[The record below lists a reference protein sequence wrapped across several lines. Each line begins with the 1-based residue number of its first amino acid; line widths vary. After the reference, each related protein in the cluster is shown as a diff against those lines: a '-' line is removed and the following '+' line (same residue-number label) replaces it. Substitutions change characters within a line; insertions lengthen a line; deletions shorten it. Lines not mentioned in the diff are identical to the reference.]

1 MVDLIAVL
9 RPVVTAADLELVD
22 VELRSGVL
30 LVTVDRPGGVD
41 LQALTDANRAVS
53 GVLDELDPI
62 PGRYSL
68 EVSSPGVERTLRTPD
83 HFARAVGETVSV
95 KTRPQVP
102 GERRLRG
109 RLLAADD
116 EGFEL
121 ADDDGSEGR
130 RRLSYTDIDR
140 ARTVFVWGPEPRP
153 GNGKGSAQT
162 GASRPRS
169 ADARRRRGS
178 RSLPHEQAELRIPR
192 CPRPD
197 RTRQGHLGRDPAR
210 RPGQRPGCRL
220 QAPTRRGRGGGG
232 HHRSR
237 VR

>member
-9 RPVVTAADLELVD
+9 RPVVNAADLELVD

-62 PGRYSL
+62 PGQYSL

-83 HFARAVGETVSV
+83 HFARAVGETVSI

-109 RLLAADD
+109 QLMAADD

-121 ADDDGSEGR
+121 KMDEAEEH

-140 ARTVFVWGPEPRP
+140 ARTVFVWGPEPRRD
-153 GNGKGSAQT
+153 NGKGAAST
-162 GASRPRS
+162 RSSGAVRPR
-169 ADARRRRGS
+169 
-178 RSLPHEQAELRIPR
+178 PAEKRKQVVTP
-192 CPRPD
+192 
-197 RTRQGHLGRDPAR
+197 
-210 RPGQRPGCRL
+210 
-220 QAPTRRGRGGGG
+220 
-232 HHRSR
+232 
-237 VR
+237 